1 MAGLM
6 QMPNGQMI
14 VSLHTQHHPTPPD
27 TRRRR
32 VSHLSRT
39 KCPALFLPPRS
50 SVDRRRPSSSFLP
63 FCLTA
68 TPDRAPA
75 RGHGHEPG
83 QRPAHLQHQRM
94 HGGRGLRPHNPGAS
108 QIAPTAL
115 KKSPNR
121 RLAHLFAP
129 QIYPHSRS
137 PHVHP
142 SLHRALADW
151 TSSYTMTAAP
161 PPSPT
166 TAPRS

>member
-50 SVDRRRPSSSFLP
+50 SVDRRRPPSSFP

-115 KKSPNR
+115 KKNPEPP
-121 RLAHLFAP
+121 LGTPFCPPDLPQLTLTHL
-129 QIYPHSRS
+129 
-137 PHVHP
+137 HP
-142 SLHRALADW
+142 STHRARADW
-151 TSSYTMTAAP
+151 TSSCTTTAAP

-166 TAPRS
+166 TAPPS